1 MAGGDFQADRPIVL
15 VGLMGAGK
23 TTVGRRL
30 AARLGL
36 PFVDTDAEVA
46 RAAGLAVAQM
56 FDRLGEA
63 AFRERERDAVA
74 RLAAGPPRV
83 IAAGGGAFV
92 DEVGRGLLLAS
103 CTTVWLDAGVETRA
117 RRVGR
122 DGGGRT
128 LLRGRDPRAAL
139 AALAEQRRPFYAA
152 AHFRVDAEGPVEAV
166 ADRVMAALD
175 RRR

>member
-1 MAGGDFQADRPIVL
+1 MAGGDFQADRPFVL

-23 TTVGRRL
+23 STVGRRL

-103 CTTVWLDAGVETRA
+103 RSNI
-117 RRVGR
+117 
-122 DGGGRT
+122 
-128 LLRGRDPRAAL
+128 
-139 AALAEQRRPFYAA
+139 
-152 AHFRVDAEGPVEAV
+152 
-166 ADRVMAALD
+166 
-175 RRR
+175 